1 VTRVTIDGEK
11 CQGHGRCALIA
22 PVYFD
27 VDDAGMGLVLR
38 DSVTEEDLPDVQE
51 ATLSCPESAIQLA
64 Q

>member
-1 VTRVTIDGEK
+1 MTHVTIDAEK

-27 VDDAGMGLVLR
+27 VDESGMGLVLR
-38 DSVTEEDLPDVQE
+38 DTVADADLADVQE
-51 ATLSCPESAIQLA
+51 ATLSCPESAVQLV